1 MLTKSSDPHH
11 AIGKKPSLRPKTGL
25 RIKTK
30 TPQDFSFK
38 DLPETQSPT
47 ITNMI
52 STSKPSSPRS
62 ILSPPCK
69 RVTSPLVA
77 KSKLFFKRSLSPK
90 EVPGAEKH
98 VLRFK
103 AVPKKQQECGS
114 SSPSEEGRRMIDLR
128 SNRKQVQINTF
139 TQEVEKVEQI
149 RQIKEPQIPLIVFAS
164 NGGSKRGSINEAEPL
179 SAYKLMT
186 EGEKLEEVPPHMTQS
201 SGIDFS
207 TGSFL
212 RSRQKSASMVIRGGI
227 PKRFGSPTT
236 QEWKLATSN
245 QKTQVVED
253 NHLLF
258 TEDTEIDSRGAV
270 NEKELRKI
278 DRPVSQAMFRMREL
292 KKAKEIVLKKNK
304 RKLSIT
310 TETTNTNSFASKLP
324 SPRPIESPFAKT
336 RPFFSPQG
344 KTQIK
349 IKFPE
354 EPETMNNIDLKNSN
368 FKEFERNRAETM
380 HNFLSTEKTMTT
392 LPDEG
397 LTIRVTKS
405 IENKIPAHGQLPQ
418 QPEDENQSNTM
429 HFMAKSKTAA
439 NSKPFLK
446 DFRRKSDLGL
456 SKVEKYSMKRFLK
469 LNEGSNNSY
478 NTLNSIESP
487 TLPKIPE
494 IHRDPKSVKEI
505 CTFRQQSIDQ
515 EISLANSEE
524 KVRRTNP
531 KSLTVN
537 LSPTRKSIFKPATI
551 STNQP
556 CQQQQPQPSP
566 KFSPLLKHLE
576 SPVLR
581 NSKPGIRNENNVIRR
596 KKSGNPLE
604 EIDELSQISIKQF
617 EVNDS
622 FDLDNFELLRKTSIK
637 LNKAH

>member
-11 AIGKKPSLRPKTGL
+11 TIGKKASLRPKTGL

-47 ITNMI
+47 ITNII

-62 ILSPPCK
+62 ILSPPSK
-69 RVTSPLVA
+69 RVTSPLIA

-114 SSPSEEGRRMIDLR
+114 SSPSEEGRRMIDFR
-128 SNRKQVQINTF
+128 SNRRQVQMNTF
-139 TQEVEKVEQI
+139 TQEAEKVEQI
-149 RQIKEPQIPLIVFAS
+149 RQIKEPQIPLIVFAG
-164 NGGSKRGSINEAEPL
+164 NGGSKRGSLNEGEPL

-186 EGEKLEEVPPHMTQS
+186 EGEKFEDIPQHMTQS
-201 SGIDFS
+201 SGFDFS
-207 TGSFL
+207 TASFL

-227 PKRFGSPTT
+227 PKRFASPTT

-245 QKTQVVED
+245 QKPQVVED

-258 TEDTEIDSRGAV
+258 TEGAEVDTHGGHI

-292 KKAKEIVLKKNK
+292 KKAKEIILKKNK

-354 EPETMNNIDLKNSN
+354 EAETMNNVDLKNSN
-368 FKEFERNRAETM
+368 FKEFERARAETM
-380 HNFLSTEKTMTT
+380 HNFMSTEKTMTT

-397 LTIRVTKS
+397 LTIRITKS
-405 IENKIPAHGQLPQ
+405 IENKIPIHGPSS
-418 QPEDENQSNTM
+418 EDENQIIMN
-429 HFMAKSKTAA
+429 FMAKSKAPA
-439 NSKPFLK
+439 DSKKPFLK

-469 LNEGSNNSY
+469 LNEGSTNSY
-478 NTLNSIESP
+478 STLVI
-487 TLPKIPE
+487 I
-494 IHRDPKSVKEI
+494 V
-505 CTFRQQSIDQ
+505 C
-515 EISLANSEE
+515 
-524 KVRRTNP
+524 
-531 KSLTVN
+531 
-537 LSPTRKSIFKPATI
+537 
-551 STNQP
+551 
-556 CQQQQPQPSP
+556 
-566 KFSPLLKHLE
+566 
-576 SPVLR
+576 
-581 NSKPGIRNENNVIRR
+581 GIG
-596 KKSGNPLE
+596 KY
-604 EIDELSQISIKQF
+604 
-617 EVNDS
+617 
-622 FDLDNFELLRKTSIK
+622 
-637 LNKAH
+637 